1 MTVQSRV
8 PAFETPVL
16 VIGFNRPDKIVVLLE
31 RLYALGVKNLFVSLD
46 GPRNSLESLLCE
58 ETLMQVKTFQGRFN
72 LSVVW
77 RGYNLGCNLGV
88 VSALDWFFHKNS
100 SGIVLEDD
108 CYPEESMLHVL
119 EEKLNLIG
127 STERKIGMITAH
139 NPFITWP
146 SEVLSRYALIQGW
159 ATTSEI
165 WLQVRRNYFNVTF
178 PQLSARKRSG
188 RSLAESIFW
197 WANSNRARLG
207 GVDTWDG
214 IFADRMWRL
223 GYRTYVPQQNLI
235 LNYGFDERATHT
247 KNPTGGIH
255 IQVEEKEKVNF
266 DELMKSRYFKIYPK
280 HLWTAP
286 LKVVLDVVKFNR
298 RDYEAELKL
307 DLGARNAFQNSI

>member
-1 MTVQSRV
+1 MTVQSGV
-8 PAFETPVL
+8 SAFETPVL
-16 VIGFNRPDKIVVLLE
+16 VIGFNRPDKIVSLLE
-31 RLYALGVKNLFVSLD
+31 RLYNLGVTNLFVSLD
-46 GPRNSLESLLCE
+46 GPRNSLESLICD
-58 ETLMQVKTFQGRFN
+58 ETLMKVKTFQSRFN
-72 LSVVW
+72 LSVIW
-77 RGYNLGCNLGV
+77 RDYNLGCSLGV
-88 VSALDWFFHKNS
+88 VSALDWFFQKNI

-108 CYPEESMLHVL
+108 CYPEESMLPIL
-119 EEKLNLIG
+119 KEKLELIG
-127 STERKIGMITAH
+127 SIECNIGMITAH

-146 SEVLSRYALIQGW
+146 SNVLSRYTLIQGW

-165 WLQVRRNYFNVTF
+165 WLQVRRDYFKITF
-178 PQLSARKRSG
+178 PQLSARKRLG

-247 KNPTGGIH
+247 KNPTDSIH
-255 IQVEEKEKVNF
+255 IHVEEKDKVNF

-280 HLWTAP
+280 HLLTAP
-286 LKVVLDVVKFNR
+286 LKVVSDVFKFNR

-307 DLGARNAFQNSI
+307 DLGARSTF